1 LEDVLPKDNENIR
14 LPFTGPIE
22 PSEPQGFAPDQMI
35 RCDECLRANP
45 PTRVA
50 CMYCNAALPVT
61 DTSARLRKPVLRPP
75 DKHQTAYNSILL
87 PTKLEDG
94 EERIAEAADL
104 LKLSVENLNRIVA
117 EHIPLP
123 VACTASREEA
133 KLVFDRLHAL
143 GLQTI
148 TLSDDEL
155 GASELSVRRI
165 KSMSIDDQVVT
176 LQQAGT
182 REQTELSWRD
192 VVLIVTGRLFV
203 RRVEIQERKTR
214 RAENEIVQS
223 SEFSSDE
230 AVIDCYTS
238 THPHTWRIAANGFD
252 FSCLGSNKTLIANEN
267 ISRLQDV
274 IAECAR
280 HATVD
285 DSYKR
290 LRHTL
295 DLVWGSQPET
305 QSSGWRRD
313 RPGRLSVGL
322 ATINSNETQFTRY
335 SRMRQYFQMHPSPLD
350 TNADA

>member
-50 CMYCNAALPVT
+50 CFYCSAALPKT
-61 DTSARLRKPVLRPP
+61 DASARLRKPVLRPP
-75 DKHQTAYNSILL
+75 EKHQTAYNNILL
-87 PTKLEDG
+87 PSDTDPS
-94 EERIAEAADL
+94 EEAIAEAADL
-104 LKLSVENLNRIVA
+104 LKLSAENVKRILA
-117 EHIPLP
+117 ERMPLP

-133 KLVFDRLHAL
+133 ELVFERLRDA

-155 GASELSVRRI
+155 GGSEMSVRRI
-165 KSMSIDDQVVT
+165 KSMAVDDDLVV

-182 REQTELSWRD
+182 RGQTEIRWRD

-203 RRVEIQERKTR
+203 KRVEIEERKTR
-214 RAENEIVQS
+214 RAENEIVRT
-223 SEFSSDE
+223 SEFASDE
-230 AVIDCYTS
+230 AVIDFYTT
-238 THPHTWRIAANGFD
+238 THPQTLRITANGFD
-252 FSCLGSNKTLIANEN
+252 FSCLGNQKTLIANEN
-267 ISRLQDV
+267 IQRLQQM
-274 IAECAR
+274 IAANAPHAR
-280 HATVD
+280 VD

-295 DLVWGSQPET
+295 DLVWGSQQET
-305 QSSGWRRD
+305 QASGWRRE
-313 RPGRLSVGL
+313 RPGKLHVGL
-322 ATINSNETQFTRY
+322 ATINSNEAQFTRY
-335 SRMRQYFQMHPSPLD
+335 SRLRRYFECLNQ
-350 TNADA
+350 T